1 MWMGEMMKKFLAV
14 LGTGVGI
21 GFVLGS
27 RAGRRPYERLEAR
40 IREVSGRDDVRAAAE
55 SASSVVAD
63 LKDKAV
69 NTAAEK
75 IEEVSA
81 TADAAVEGRS
91 NYQRSS
97 SGR

>member
-1 MWMGEMMKKFLAV
+1 MKKFLAV

-40 IREVSGRDDVRAAAE
+40 IKEVSGRDDVRAAAE

-63 LKDKAV
+63 LKEKAV
-69 NTAAEK
+69 STAAEK
-75 IEEVSA
+75 IEAVSA
-81 TADAAVEGRS
+81 TADAAVEDRS

>member
-1 MWMGEMMKKFLAV
+1 MKKFLAV

-27 RAGRRPYERLEAR
+27 RAGRRPYERLEER

-55 SASSVVAD
+55 SASSLVAD
-63 LKDKAV
+63 LKEKAV

-75 IEEVSA
+75 IDDASA

>member
-1 MWMGEMMKKFLAV
+1 MKKFLAV

-40 IREVSGRDDVRAAAE
+40 FREVSGRDDVRAAVD
-55 SASSVVAD
+55 SASGVVAD
-63 LKDKAV
+63 LKEKAV